1 MFSKTKIALC
11 AALILGTASAALASN
26 ENTNDQSVSE
36 AQAAREARGPQLPWW
51 WNTPAQGRG
60 NLASAANAY
69 GYVAS
74 FPLFAMSLASAN
86 GAPLHNNNHHHS
98 RGGYVAASKPP
109 ASLSTGAWTT
119 TTREPVEIFGRKVD
133 P

>member
-11 AALILGTASAALASN
+11 AALILGSASAALASN

-36 AQAAREARGPQLPWW
+36 APAAREARGPQLPWW

-74 FPLFAMSLASAN
+74 FALSAMFLASAN

-109 ASLSTGAWTT
+109 ASLSTGAWTN
-119 TTREPVEIFGRKVD
+119 TTREPVEIFGLKVD